1 MFVQLD
7 VGWMNHPFPVS
18 SFRISSA
25 EQLATLQS
33 LGFAQLRV
41 LPDKSDP
48 LPSTAAPAPSAERA
62 APEAGQAAPDT
73 APLLEEQH
81 QELQTCERSFS
92 QATRDYQR
100 ITDMVLDQ
108 PQQACTLGAA
118 LVGACVDELLDHG
131 DSVIRLLSEDVGVRS
146 AQHPINVMVLCLLL
160 GRTQQLSG
168 EALRALGLAALLHD
182 MGKQTLAP
190 QVREPY
196 GHLKAPDMAR
206 YCSHVAASVAL
217 AQQMQLPDEVITA
230 IAEHHE
236 RTDGSGFPGGLQG
249 LSLGCYGQMLALV
262 NHYDRLCN
270 PSHGA
275 TAMTP
280 HEALSIL
287 FAQCQSKFDP
297 ALLGAFIRMMGVYP
311 PGSVVQLLND
321 RYAIVVAV
329 NSARPLRP
337 RIVLYA
343 PEQPKEQAPVL
354 NLEDHPDLGIRR
366 SLRPA
371 QLPREVLD
379 YLSPRQRICYFFER
393 AVGAGTAQGWGA

>member
-18 SFRISSA
+18 SFRIGSA

-33 LGFAQLRV
+33 LGVAQVRV

-48 LPSTAAPAPSAERA
+48 LPPAASAALAEEPPPAQPPA
-62 APEAGQAAPDT
+62 
-73 APLLEEQH
+73 APLLQAQH
-81 QELQTCERSFS
+81 QELQSCERSFG

-100 ITDMVLDQ
+100 ITEVVQQQ
-108 PQQACTLGAA
+108 PALASTLGAA

-160 GRTQQLSG
+160 GRTQQLPG
-168 EALRALGLAALLHD
+168 DALRALGLAALLHD
-182 MGKQTLAP
+182 IGKQTLP
-190 QVREPY
+190 LQLREPY
-196 GHLKAPDMAR
+196 AHLKAPEMAR

-217 AQQMQLPDEVITA
+217 GQQMQLPAEVLGA

-236 RTDGSGFPGGLQG
+236 RTDGSGFPSGAQG
-249 LSLGCYGQMLALV
+249 VALGRYGQMLALV

-275 TAMTP
+275 AAMTP
-280 HEALSIL
+280 HEALSVM
-287 FAQCQSKFDP
+287 FAQCQNKFDP

-321 RYAIVVAV
+321 RYAIVIAV

-337 RIVLYA
+337 RVVLYEPQQSKA
-343 PEQPKEQAPVL
+343 QALVV
-354 NLEDHPDLGIRR
+354 NLEEHPELGIRR

-393 AVGAGTAQGWGA
+393 AVGVGATQGWGA